1 MLKIGSLC
9 IGLLIGTI
17 SFSACVN
24 EEKPSGAF
32 LEMSS
37 NWYTIQNELLPA
49 VSATEEI
56 AEKMVELIKSRY
68 YEDEK
73 YAYFMSDE
81 LTYDFYRT
89 LGIARSLSLCG
100 ISDNRESMFLQN
112 IKDNLAAVDISGVSL
127 SDVYYFLEL
136 CRITETPLS
145 DGVKNGIRKI
155 MLSSIR
161 SDNGLLFFS
170 NESEPIVTSMLYTC
184 RFADYEEELELK
196 DLQWKLT
203 AEAAAEDE
211 TFIPY
216 SPQAQVTFYNAG
228 GGYLYAISC
237 FGEVSQE
244 VLDENAEWMQSWD
257 KYYAQIPLTSYFAML
272 DYSEYLQVKELFGDI
287 GSEREKLENAFREV
301 DPSFFDEIDDL
312 NLISDLLRYIS
323 IENNSIIK
331 DKLRE
336 KCAAMMEESAFV
348 IGVPSARNTYVAYR
362 LIDLAEEHG
371 MTYAHDKI
379 SLYFTEQWLP
389 AAARSEDLSV
399 GAENMTDVLALL
411 RLIDAVA
418 DTGRDSTAELSTLLP
433 LEKLESLFPQAMN
446 SASASYFMTISDLCD
461 IETLGFLQTV
471 VPVDTAL
478 MRGRFDQMRESGA
491 LTLSEL
497 AAAYRITKAVRT
509 VAPKDDPTL
518 IDFYR
523 KQIEGRGYRA
533 EQSEILSRDEALSA
547 CADIFARMRAGE
559 LPVTGDELLM
569 WNTLAF
575 AMNSDEDYEEI
586 GTEEEG
592 RFDAEMERLESE
604 WRELASV
611 LQCEGGLFAA
621 TPGGAPSLF
630 YSYAAYFSSLSA

>member
-1 MLKIGSLC
+1 MFVG
-9 IGLLIGTI
+9 I
-17 SFSACVN
+17 SFSACAN
-24 EEKPSGAF
+24 KEKPGGAF
-32 LEMSS
+32 LEMSL

-49 VSATEEI
+49 VSATETVEEAM
-56 AEKMVELIKSRY
+56 AELLASHY
-68 YEDEK
+68 YEDEE
-73 YAYFMSDE
+73 YAYFTQDTEAS
-81 LTYDFYRT
+81 
-89 LGIARSLSLCG
+89 ASS
-100 ISDNRESMFLQN
+100 
-112 IKDNLAAVDISGVSL
+112 KDG
-127 SDVYYFLEL
+127 
-136 CRITETPLS
+136 
-145 DGVKNGIRKI
+145 
-155 MLSSIR
+155 
-161 SDNGLLFFS
+161 
-170 NESEPIVTSMLYTC
+170 
-184 RFADYEEELELK
+184 
-196 DLQWKLT
+196 
-203 AEAAAEDE
+203 
-211 TFIPY
+211 
-216 SPQAQVTFYNAG
+216 
-228 GGYLYAISC
+228 
-237 FGEVSQE
+237 SQ
-244 VLDENAEWMQSWD
+244 
-257 KYYAQIPLTSYFAML
+257 
-272 DYSEYLQVKELFGDI
+272 
-287 GSEREKLENAFREV
+287 
-301 DPSFFDEIDDL
+301 
-312 NLISDLLRYIS
+312 
-323 IENNSIIK
+323 
-331 DKLRE
+331 
-336 KCAAMMEESAFV
+336 
-348 IGVPSARNTYVAYR
+348 GVPSARNTYVAYR
-362 LIDLAEEHG
+362 LIDLAEERG

-399 GAENMTDVLALL
+399 GTENMTDVLALL

-418 DTGRDSTAELSTLLP
+418 DTGRDSTAELSALLP